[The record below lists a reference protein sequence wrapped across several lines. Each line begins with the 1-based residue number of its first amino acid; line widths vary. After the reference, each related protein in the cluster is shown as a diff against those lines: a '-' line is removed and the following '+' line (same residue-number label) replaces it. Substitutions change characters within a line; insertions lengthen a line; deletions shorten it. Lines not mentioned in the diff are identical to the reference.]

1 MSSPVVMYS
10 KGGKEIIEKQ
20 AKMEE
25 DYQLMFSS
33 GHFYLLNKV
42 FWMIFLWY
50 VLWCGGPIG
59 VSSLFPYIIAID
71 IP

>member
-10 KGGKEIIEKQ
+10 KGAREIEKQ

-33 GHFYLLNKV
+33 GHFYLLNKI
-42 FWMIFLWY
+42 FWMIFL
-50 VLWCGGPIG
+50 
-59 VSSLFPYIIAID
+59 
-71 IP
+71 

>member
-1 MSSPVVMYS
+1 
-10 KGGKEIIEKQ
+10 
-20 AKMEE
+20 MEE

>member
-10 KGGKEIIEKQ
+10 KGAKEIIEKQ

-42 FWMIFLWY
+42 FWMIFL
-50 VLWCGGPIG
+50 
-59 VSSLFPYIIAID
+59 
-71 IP
+71 